1 MNSEMM
7 AALGYLVF
15 AGLINSAYTLPLKLK
30 LKWKWE
36 NMWLAFT
43 LLGIWVLPSVLGMLT
58 IPHFWSI
65 YGQIGHH
72 SLLIVGVS
80 GAMWGVGMLL
90 SGIAVDL
97 IGVAAMFATVM
108 GVSTSVGAVLP
119 LLLQGASGMSM
130 RAALLISL
138 GLALTVLGVA
148 LCGLAGI
155 QREKD
160 EAVKSGPAGSGFLR
174 GFLFAVLAGVC
185 GSMLNFGLVAGGPLI
200 EIARQHGAS
209 VRSATNA
216 AWVPVLFVGAIPAI
230 LYCLFLLKTNH
241 TAGNFLYWDTFP
253 YLLLALLMGILWFGS
268 VVLYGWA
275 TLRIGALGA
284 VLGWP
289 LFMVTIVLG
298 SAVWGVVTGEWKR
311 AGTRARLLMGSSVAV
326 LVVAIAVLASA
337 RTGS

>member
-7 AALGYLVF
+7 VALAYLVF

-43 LLGIWVLPSVLGMLT
+43 ILGIWILPSALGMLT
-58 IPHFWSI
+58 IPGFYSI
-65 YGQIGHH
+65 YGQINHR
-72 SLLIVGVS
+72 SLLIVGLS
-80 GAMWGVGMLL
+80 GATWGVGMLL

-108 GVSTSVGAVLP
+108 GVSTSVGAILP
-119 LLLQGASGMSM
+119 LLLQGVSGVSM
-130 RAALLISL
+130 RAGLLISL
-138 GLALTVLGVA
+138 GLALTILGVV
-148 LCGLAGI
+148 LCGLAGK

-160 EAVKSGPAGSGFLR
+160 EALKSGPARSGFLR
-174 GFLFAVLAGVC
+174 GFIFAVLAGIC
-185 GSMLNFGLVAGGPLI
+185 GSMLNFGLVAGAPLI

-209 VRSATNA
+209 ARDSTNA

-230 LYCLFLLKTNH
+230 LYCVHLLRKNH
-241 TAGNFLYWDTFP
+241 TGNNFLCLSTIP
-253 YLLLALLMGILWFGS
+253 YLFLALLMGILWFGS

-275 TLRIGALGA
+275 TLQIGALGA

-298 SAVWGVVTGEWKR
+298 SALWGVVTGEWKN
-311 AGTRARLLMGSSVAV
+311 AGTRARVLMGFSVSV
-326 LVVAIAVLASA
+326 LVVAIIVLTSA
-337 RTGS
+337 RASS

>member
-7 AALGYLVF
+7 VALGYLIF

-30 LKWKWE
+30 LTWKWE

-43 LLGIWVLPSVLGMLT
+43 ILGIWVLPSALGMWT

-65 YGQIGHH
+65 YGQTNTRA
-72 SLLIVGVS
+72 LMIVLFS
-80 GAMWGVGMLL
+80 GATWGVGMLL

-108 GVSTSVGAVLP
+108 GASTSVGAVLP
-119 LLLQGASGMSM
+119 LLLQGTGGVSM
-130 RAALLISL
+130 RAGVLIALGI
-138 GLALTVLGVA
+138 ALTILGVV
-148 LCGLAGI
+148 LCGLAGR

-160 EAVKSGPAGSGFLR
+160 EAAKIERPSSGFLR
-174 GFLFAVLAGVC
+174 GFIFDVLAGMC
-185 GSMLNFGLVAGGPLI
+185 GSMLNFGLVAGAPLI

-209 VRSATNA
+209 ARDATNA
-216 AWVPVLFVGAIPAI
+216 AWVPVLLVGAIPAI
-230 LYCLFLLKTNH
+230 VYCLRLLRKNH
-241 TAGNFLYWDTFP
+241 TGANFLCQGTIP
-253 YLLLALLMGILWFGS
+253 YLFMALLMGVLWFGS

-298 SAVWGVVTGEWKR
+298 SAVWGVVTGEWKH
-311 AGTRARLLMGSSVAV
+311 AGTRSRVLMASSIAM
-326 LVVAIAVLASA
+326 LVVAIGVLASA
-337 RTGS
+337 NARG

>member
-7 AALGYLVF
+7 VALGYLVF

-43 LLGIWVLPSVLGMLT
+43 ILGIWILPALLGMLT
-58 IPHFWSI
+58 IPGFWSI
-65 YGQIGHH
+65 YGQINHR
-72 SLLIVGVS
+72 SLLIVALS
-80 GAMWGVGMLL
+80 GATWGIGMLL
-90 SGIAVDL
+90 AGISVDL

-108 GVSTSVGAVLP
+108 GVSTSVGAALP
-119 LLLQGASGMSM
+119 LLLQGVSGVSM

-138 GLALTVLGVA
+138 GLALTIFGVA
-148 LCGLAGI
+148 LCGLAGK

-160 EAVKSGPAGSGFLR
+160 EALKSGPAKAGFLR
-174 GFLFAVLAGVC
+174 GFIFAVLAGVC
-185 GSMLNFGLVAGGPLI
+185 GSMLNFGLVAGAGLI

-209 VRSATNA
+209 ARDATNA

-230 LYCLFLLKTNH
+230 VYCVHLLRKNH
-241 TAGNFLYWDTFP
+241 TGGNFLILSTLP
-253 YLLLALLMGILWFGS
+253 YLFLALLMGILWFGS
-268 VVLYGWA
+268 VVFYGWA
-275 TLRIGALGA
+275 TLRIGTLGA

-298 SAVWGVVTGEWKR
+298 SAVWGVVTGEWKH
-311 AGTRARLLMGSSVAV
+311 AGTRARMLMASSVS
-326 LVVAIAVLASA
+326 VLAVSIIILA
-337 RTGS
+337 LANS

>member
-7 AALGYLVF
+7 VALGYLIF

-30 LKWKWE
+30 LTWKWE

-43 LLGIWVLPSVLGMLT
+43 ILGIWVLPTALGMWT

-65 YGQIGHH
+65 YGQINTRA
-72 SLLIVGVS
+72 LMIVLFS
-80 GAMWGVGMLL
+80 GATWGVGMLL

-108 GVSTSVGAVLP
+108 GASTSVGAVLP
-119 LLLQGASGMSM
+119 LLLQGTGGVSM
-130 RAALLISL
+130 RAGLLIAL
-138 GLALTVLGVA
+138 GIALTILGVV
-148 LCGLAGI
+148 LCGLAGR

-160 EAVKSGPAGSGFLR
+160 EAAKIERPASGFLR
-174 GFLFAVLAGVC
+174 GFMFAVLAGMC
-185 GSMLNFGLVAGGPLI
+185 GSMLNFGLVAGAPLI

-209 VRSATNA
+209 ARDATNA
-216 AWVPVLFVGAIPAI
+216 AWVPVLLVGAIPAI
-230 LYCLFLLKTNH
+230 LYCLRLLRKNRTG
-241 TAGNFLYWDTFP
+241 ANFLCLGTIP
-253 YLLLALLMGILWFGS
+253 YLFLALLMGVLWFGS

-298 SAVWGVVTGEWKR
+298 SAIWGVVTGEWKH
-311 AGTRARLLMGSSVAV
+311 AGTRSRVLMASSVAM
-326 LVVAIAVLASA
+326 LVMAIGVLASA
-337 RTGS
+337 NARS